1 MLPEY
6 TSPSDPAEAGGDRLD
21 RGLTLRYEDEGIKN
35 PKEGHVAIDLSGGNP
50 NMDYV
55 QAEQTY
61 KQFILLT
68 KVVIVFLVVL
78 LAGMAYFLV

>member
-1 MLPEY
+1 M
-6 TSPSDPAEAGGDRLD
+6 
-21 RGLTLRYEDEGIKN
+21 
-35 PKEGHVAIDLSGGNP
+35 AIDLSGGNP
-50 NMDYV
+50 SMDYV

-68 KVVIVFLVVL
+68 KVAIVFLVVL